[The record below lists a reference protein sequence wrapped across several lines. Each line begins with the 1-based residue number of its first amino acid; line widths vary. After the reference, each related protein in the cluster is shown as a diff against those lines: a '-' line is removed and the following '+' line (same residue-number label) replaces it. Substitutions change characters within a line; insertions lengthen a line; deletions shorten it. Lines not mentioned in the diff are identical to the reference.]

1 MEAWLDLFL
10 QVVDQHVPIKQ
21 HRVKYKNQP
30 QWLSPEILEAMKCR
44 DRHKSLDND
53 DEYKVW
59 RNKVIKMIQHA
70 KKVQYQT
77 FIENNKGNP
86 GSIYKIFQ
94 EVGAGKGQKKQST
107 IVSVKVGDTLNE
119 ESLEIANEFNDFF
132 VNIPS
137 ELKEPVTNSSHDKLK
152 EFIHTK
158 LPADAKFVIHP
169 MQKEKVLKCLSSID
183 INKATST
190 DLIGLCLLKLAAP
203 YIAEEVTFICNHSI
217 TNSVFPNKWKEAKV
231 TPLYK
236 NGPHEEVNNYWPISI
251 LPILSKVLENLQPP
265 T

>member
-1 MEAWLDLFL
+1 MEAWLDLLL

-21 HRVKYKNQP
+21 RRVKHKNQP

-53 DEYKVW
+53 NEYKVR

-77 FIENNKGNP
+77 FIENKKGNP

-107 IVSVKVGDTLNE
+107 IGSVKVGHTLVE
-119 ESLEIANEFNDFF
+119 ESLEIANEFNNFF

-137 ELKEPVTNSSHDKLK
+137 VKRTSDKLD
-152 EFIHTK
+152 
-158 LPADAKFVIHP
+158 P
-169 MQKEKVLKCLSSID
+169 
-183 INKATST
+183 
-190 DLIGLCLLKLAAP
+190 
-203 YIAEEVTFICNHSI
+203 
-217 TNSVFPNKWKEAKV
+217 
-231 TPLYK
+231 
-236 NGPHEEVNNYWPISI
+236 
-251 LPILSKVLENLQPP
+251 
-265 T
+265 